1 MIPLKT
7 AIADDDRYICQQIQ
21 ECLMQYSTQK
31 DIDIDDPDIYT
42 DCATLYNTDFTQKRY
57 DLVFMDI
64 DFSGGTEPVKHFS
77 LFDTTRER
85 CDNGIA
91 LGAHLRNRLGHN
103 YFDIIYVTSFE
114 NYAIHTIPNRPAALV
129 QKPVTYEKISNA
141 LDDALYYRD
150 ISWRVFE
157 FTCNNS
163 PVHVQVSKIRYLN
176 SCGRKIYLQTN
187 ETTISFYGK
196 LSEVQKKPC
205 FAHFVPIHKSYVVNP
220 DYIDH
225 ISANTVYLQGKAGEQ
240 LPISRTYQPL
250 VEKWLMQH
258 YLDTND
264 IDGLRSYISD
274 TEYHLDLASSTT
286 YTQHEQINSIL
297 NYKLMPLQLDDT
309 NLDID
314 IRLPEEL
321 PYAPF
326 DLTVLLGNL
335 LDNAAEATEKVF
347 PKEQRHIILKMRV
360 KFGALQLNIRNRY
373 DNILP
378 DESGTRKPNKK
389 RHGLGMKS
397 VQDIVDR
404 YHGKI
409 WTVTEKDWYEV
420 NVILY
425 QPEHSI
431 SSES

>member
-1 MIPLKT
+1 MNI
-7 AIADDDRYICQQIQ
+7 
-21 ECLMQYSTQK
+21 S
-31 DIDIDDPDIYT
+31 
-42 DCATLYNTDFTQKRY
+42 
-57 DLVFMDI
+57 V
-64 DFSGGTEPVKHFS
+64 FS
-77 LFDTTRER
+77 LYD
-85 CDNGIA
+85 
-91 LGAHLRNRLGHN
+91 HLIGLMKKQ
-103 YFDIIYVTSFE
+103 
-114 NYAIHTIPNRPAALV
+114 HT
-129 QKPVTYEKISNA
+129 
-141 LDDALYYRD
+141 
-150 ISWRVFE
+150 
-157 FTCNNS
+157 
-163 PVHVQVSKIRYLN
+163 VHLI
-176 SCGRKIYLQTN
+176 
-187 ETTISFYGK
+187 
-196 LSEVQKKPC
+196 
-205 FAHFVPIHKSYVVNP
+205 
-220 DYIDH
+220 
-225 ISANTVYLQGKAGEQ
+225 EQ
-240 LPISRTYQPL
+240 QNKTYQEQIKAVQQSQMRL
-250 VEKWLMQH
+250 RFLRHDIKNHLFQMQH

-378 DESGTRKPNKK
+378 DESGTRKPDKK

>member
-176 SCGRKIYLQTN
+176 SSICKPMRPPSAFTESSARYKKSHVLRTLSLFTN
-187 ETTISFYGK
+187 PTSSTRTISTTFPQTRYTCRERQAN
-196 LSEVQKKPC
+196 SSP
-205 FAHFVPIHKSYVVNP
+205 
-220 DYIDH
+220 
-225 ISANTVYLQGKAGEQ
+225 SAGL
-240 LPISRTYQPL
+240 ISR
-250 VEKWLMQH
+250 WL
-258 YLDTND
+258 
-264 IDGLRSYISD
+264 
-274 TEYHLDLASSTT
+274 
-286 YTQHEQINSIL
+286 
-297 NYKLMPLQLDDT
+297 K
-309 NLDID
+309 
-314 IRLPEEL
+314 
-321 PYAPF
+321 
-326 DLTVLLGNL
+326 
-335 LDNAAEATEKVF
+335 
-347 PKEQRHIILKMRV
+347 
-360 KFGALQLNIRNRY
+360 
-373 DNILP
+373 
-378 DESGTRKPNKK
+378 SG
-389 RHGLGMKS
+389 
-397 VQDIVDR
+397 
-404 YHGKI
+404 
-409 WTVTEKDWYEV
+409 
-420 NVILY
+420 
-425 QPEHSI
+425 
-431 SSES
+431 

>member
-85 CDNGIA
+85 CDNGI
-91 LGAHLRNRLGHN
+91 
-103 YFDIIYVTSFE
+103 
-114 NYAIHTIPNRPAALV
+114 
-129 QKPVTYEKISNA
+129 A

-258 YLDTND
+258 
-264 IDGLRSYISD
+264 
-274 TEYHLDLASSTT
+274 
-286 YTQHEQINSIL
+286 
-297 NYKLMPLQLDDT
+297 
-309 NLDID
+309 
-314 IRLPEEL
+314 
-321 PYAPF
+321 
-326 DLTVLLGNL
+326 
-335 LDNAAEATEKVF
+335 
-347 PKEQRHIILKMRV
+347 
-360 KFGALQLNIRNRY
+360 
-373 DNILP
+373 
-378 DESGTRKPNKK
+378 
-389 RHGLGMKS
+389 
-397 VQDIVDR
+397 
-404 YHGKI
+404 
-409 WTVTEKDWYEV
+409 
-420 NVILY
+420 
-425 QPEHSI
+425 
-431 SSES
+431 

>member
-1 MIPLKT
+1 MKFQRQPSFAETGLFQSWMSFRQRADAKKETEVQRHMIPLKT

-196 LSEVQKKPC
+196 LSEVQKKAMFCALCPYSQILRRQPGLYRP
-205 FAHFVPIHKSYVVNP
+205 HFRKHGILAGKGRRTAPHQP
-220 DYIDH
+220 DL
-225 ISANTVYLQGKAGEQ
+225 SAAG
-240 LPISRTYQPL
+240 
-250 VEKWLMQH
+250 
-258 YLDTND
+258 
-264 IDGLRSYISD
+264 
-274 TEYHLDLASSTT
+274 
-286 YTQHEQINSIL
+286 
-297 NYKLMPLQLDDT
+297 
-309 NLDID
+309 
-314 IRLPEEL
+314 
-321 PYAPF
+321 
-326 DLTVLLGNL
+326 
-335 LDNAAEATEKVF
+335 
-347 PKEQRHIILKMRV
+347 
-360 KFGALQLNIRNRY
+360 
-373 DNILP
+373 
-378 DESGTRKPNKK
+378 
-389 RHGLGMKS
+389 
-397 VQDIVDR
+397 
-404 YHGKI
+404 
-409 WTVTEKDWYEV
+409 
-420 NVILY
+420 
-425 QPEHSI
+425 
-431 SSES
+431 

>member
-150 ISWRVFE
+150 ISRRVFE

-258 YLDTND
+258 
-264 IDGLRSYISD
+264 
-274 TEYHLDLASSTT
+274 
-286 YTQHEQINSIL
+286 
-297 NYKLMPLQLDDT
+297 
-309 NLDID
+309 
-314 IRLPEEL
+314 
-321 PYAPF
+321 
-326 DLTVLLGNL
+326 
-335 LDNAAEATEKVF
+335 
-347 PKEQRHIILKMRV
+347 
-360 KFGALQLNIRNRY
+360 
-373 DNILP
+373 
-378 DESGTRKPNKK
+378 
-389 RHGLGMKS
+389 
-397 VQDIVDR
+397 
-404 YHGKI
+404 
-409 WTVTEKDWYEV
+409 
-420 NVILY
+420 
-425 QPEHSI
+425 
-431 SSES
+431 

>member
-176 SCGRKIYLQTN
+176 SCGRKIYL
-187 ETTISFYGK
+187 
-196 LSEVQKKPC
+196 
-205 FAHFVPIHKSYVVNP
+205 
-220 DYIDH
+220 
-225 ISANTVYLQGKAGEQ
+225 
-240 LPISRTYQPL
+240 
-250 VEKWLMQH
+250 
-258 YLDTND
+258 
-264 IDGLRSYISD
+264 
-274 TEYHLDLASSTT
+274 
-286 YTQHEQINSIL
+286 
-297 NYKLMPLQLDDT
+297 
-309 NLDID
+309 
-314 IRLPEEL
+314 
-321 PYAPF
+321 
-326 DLTVLLGNL
+326 
-335 LDNAAEATEKVF
+335 
-347 PKEQRHIILKMRV
+347 
-360 KFGALQLNIRNRY
+360 
-373 DNILP
+373 
-378 DESGTRKPNKK
+378 
-389 RHGLGMKS
+389 
-397 VQDIVDR
+397 
-404 YHGKI
+404 
-409 WTVTEKDWYEV
+409 
-420 NVILY
+420 
-425 QPEHSI
+425 
-431 SSES
+431 